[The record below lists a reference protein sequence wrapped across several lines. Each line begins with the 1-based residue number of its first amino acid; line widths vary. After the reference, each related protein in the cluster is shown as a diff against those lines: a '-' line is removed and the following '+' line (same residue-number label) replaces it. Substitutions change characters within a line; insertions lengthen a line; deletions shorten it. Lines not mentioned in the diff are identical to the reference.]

1 METKTII
8 VNVEIKMVVKTD
20 DDVLTQVQNTLEVMN
35 DIISMSE
42 LEAQPK
48 IFGSEVT
55 HSVIFNSNRDEDT
68 DVMDKENNIARIKQ
82 IIAKQGD
89 FMIGQVDDF
98 DSSPVIWSGGN
109 SQECANAF
117 NKDGVDTTTYTDNV
131 EIDNDFHWYE
141 DLTVLQI
148 AEILNV
154 CEQWD
159 VQCDKTME
167 RCQD

>member
-1 METKTII
+1 METKTIT
-8 VNVEIKMVVKTD
+8 VNVQIQM
-20 DDVLTQVQNTLEVMN
+20 DVNVNENTLTQVQNTLEVMN
-35 DIISMSE
+35 NIISMSE
-42 LEAQPK
+42 LEVQPQ
-48 IFGSEVT
+48 IFISDISESDIINVE
-55 HSVIFNSNRDEDT
+55 SDGET

-89 FMIGQVDDF
+89 FMIGQVDGF
-98 DSSPVIWSGGN
+98 DSSPVIWSAGN
-109 SQECANAF
+109 SQECADAF

-141 DLTVLQI
+141 DLTVVQI
-148 AEILNV
+148 ADILNV
-154 CEQWD
+154 CELWD